1 MERVFEKM
9 SYETYCTD
17 VCAVLKK
24 ATQKEKDAL
33 AEELLDH
40 MASHAEALVELG
52 WDPEE
57 ARAYAIQAM
66 GDAETVGRQYDEKL
80 STFWLWCGRVL
91 RTVLVVQLAALLLTG
106 VLYLPVIRVYN
117 NLKARWFPQHE
128 LASEE
133 MGIKGKE
140 LLSRQ
145 ELDLVIPVEQQ
156 RLSIY
161 RLDVYYDDHENSYT
175 AKVYTVRYAQNPLQH
190 TYLGSVLLDGEYS
203 GGGGGGSRGASYYNH
218 EGEIQRGQES
228 VTLTVLRIGE
238 DIEVEIPIDWEVIP

>member
-1 MERVFEKM
+1 MERVSENRT
-9 SYETYCTD
+9 YESYCTD

-91 RTVLVVQLAALLLTG
+91 RTALVVQLAALLLTG

-117 NLKARWFPQHE
+117 NLKARWFPQME
-128 LASEE
+128 YDAANRSVA
-133 MGIKGKE
+133 GKE
-140 LLSRQ
+140 LLIRQ
-145 ELDLVIPVEQQ
+145 ELDLLITVEHQ
-156 RLSIY
+156 RVRIY
-161 RLDVYYDDHENSYT
+161 QLDVYYDEFEDQYQVT
-175 AKVYTVRYAQNPLQH
+175 VYTVRYAQNPLQY
-190 TYLGSVLLDGEYS
+190 TFLDAAQLEGEYF
-203 GGGGGGSRGASYYNH
+203 GTGHGPIGVSYYNH
-218 EGEIQRGQES
+218 GAVIEPGQES
-228 VTLTVLRIGE
+228 VTLTILRIGE
-238 DIEVEIPIDWEVIP
+238 DIEVEIPIEWEVIP